1 MGVDMDRVRFG
12 GSDSR
17 CYDEVT
23 TTNRD
28 HEEHE
33 MTTTFSMTDIVT
45 TSRILH
51 MDEAEARW
59 LPDIPA
65 CMQRYFVDAARHVV
79 TVEGESDETMRG
91 YFQSE
96 ARKALKRFRADY
108 VASEWHA
115 IVEACLDADD
125 DSAIDFDPR
134 GGVSGSEN
142 VFTEPLWIE
151 VTNRSDKGS
160 PRYVGYVSI
169 EVDSVHE
176 TDRGS
181 HVDDALRVR
190 IWTPVDGVEGANPFG
205 RGIRFD
211 ADGGLR
217 INSGEPG
224 ALSDEVMECLD
235 ALRAL

>member
-1 MGVDMDRVRFG
+1 
-12 GSDSR
+12 
-17 CYDEVT
+17 
-23 TTNRD
+23 
-28 HEEHE
+28 

-45 TSRILH
+45 TNRVLH
-51 MDEAEARW
+51 MDEVEGRW
-59 LPDIPA
+59 LSSIPA

-79 TVEGESDETMRG
+79 TVGGEGDETMRG

-115 IVEACLDADD
+115 IVKACLDADD
-125 DSAIDFDPR
+125 DSAIDFNPL

-151 VTNRSDKGS
+151 VTDRSDKS
-160 PRYVGYVSI
+160 NPRYMGYVSI
-169 EVDSVHE
+169 EVDSDHE

-190 IWTPVDGVEGANPFG
+190 IWAPVGVGDTGVDPFG
-205 RGIRFD
+205 CGIRFD

-217 INSGEPG
+217 INSGKPG
-224 ALSDEVMECLD
+224 ALSDEVMGCLD
-235 ALRAL
+235 HLGTLS